1 MNAARSIAPPSPAAP
16 PTPRRATRRAVHPG
30 RGHDELPPATRRA
43 LTAGIVAA
51 HVAALWA
58 LLQVDAVRQ
67 AVAEVAPI
75 VVDIVAPPAPV
86 QPPPPP
92 PPPTPVVRKTPP
104 PPAPVIAAA
113 PSPAPAPAYVAPPAP
128 PEPPAPP
135 PQVFSPPA
143 PPAPAAPPAPVGPKT
158 VPASALRWRVQPPI
172 EVPLAS
178 RRMGES
184 GVVTL
189 RVVVDT
195 RGMPVQWSVV
205 RSSGYPR
212 LDANATSAMGQA
224 RFEPC
229 TENGEPIAC
238 QSTATFSYELE
249 R

>member
-1 MNAARSIAPPSPAAP
+1 MTLARPAAAVPAAP
-16 PTPRRATRRAVHPG
+16 APAPLRPPAQR
-30 RGHDELPPATRRA
+30 DELPGGARTA
-43 LTAGIVAA
+43 LTAGIVVA

-75 VVDIVAPPAPV
+75 VVDMVAPPAPV
-86 QPPPPP
+86 PTPPPPP
-92 PPPTPVVRKTPP
+92 PPPQPRPKTPP
-104 PPAPVIAAA
+104 APAPIIAAA
-113 PSPAPAPAYVAPPAP
+113 PSPSPTPPTFVAPPPP
-128 PEPPAPP
+128 PEPPVPQ
-135 PQVFSPPA
+135 QVFTPPAPPA
-143 PPAPAAPPAPVGPKT
+143 PPAPAPAPAGPKV

-184 GVVTL
+184 GTVVL

-195 RGMPVQWSVV
+195 RGMPAQWSVI

-212 LDANATSAMGQA
+212 LDANATSAMAQA

-229 TENGEPIAC
+229 TENGVAVVCE
-238 QSTATFSYELE
+238 STATLSYELE

>member
-1 MNAARSIAPPSPAAP
+1 MNSARLTAPAAPAAAEAPPSVPTRSVRP
-16 PTPRRATRRAVHPG
+16 PSSR
-30 RGHDELPPATRRA
+30 DELPAAARTA

-86 QPPPPP
+86 PTPPPPP
-92 PPPTPVVRKTPP
+92 PPPRPRTPTPP
-104 PPAPVIAAA
+104 KPAPVIAAA
-113 PSPAPAPAYVAPPAP
+113 PSPAPAPAYTVPPPP
-128 PEPPAPP
+128 PEPPVQQEVFTPP
-135 PQVFSPPA
+135 APPA
-143 PPAPAAPPAPVGPKT
+143 PPAPAPAPVGPKV
-158 VPASALRWRVQPPI
+158 VPASALKYRVAPKT

-184 GVVTL
+184 GTVVL

-195 RGMPVQWSVV
+195 RGMPTQWAVI
-205 RSSGYPR
+205 RSSGHPR

-229 TENGEPIAC
+229 TENGVAVVCE
-238 QSTATFSYELE
+238 STASFIYELE
-249 R
+249 

>member
-1 MNAARSIAPPSPAAP
+1 MNPARSIAPAAEAAAQAPESVSAAMVRPSAS
-16 PTPRRATRRAVHPG
+16 RE
-30 RGHDELPPATRRA
+30 ELPAGARA
-43 LTAGIVAA
+43 AFTAGIVAA

-86 QPPPPP
+86 PTPPPPP
-92 PPPTPVVRKTPP
+92 PPPRPRTPTPP
-104 PPAPVIAAA
+104 KPAPVIAAA
-113 PSPAPAPAYVAPPAP
+113 PSPAPAPAYTVPPPP
-128 PEPPAPP
+128 PEPPVQQEVFTPP
-135 PQVFSPPA
+135 APPA
-143 PPAPAAPPAPVGPKT
+143 PPAPAPAPVGPKV
-158 VPASALRWRVQPPI
+158 VPASALKYRVAPKT

-184 GVVTL
+184 GTVVL

-195 RGMPVQWSVV
+195 RGMPARWAVI
-205 RSSGYPR
+205 RSSGHPR

-229 TENGEPIAC
+229 TENGVAVVCE
-238 QSTATFSYELE
+238 STASFIYELE
-249 R
+249 